1 MPDNATS
8 TTATPIDELVAL
20 LDSYAP
26 EELKELR
33 ALYPNDKPR
42 LEATK
47 VLGAS
52 EIPIPLAVDT
62 CLRGMRTT
70 LEVCRKQTPP
80 VSKKLT
86 QAKRLQNIGR
96 IVSVIGSTSLF
107 ALLATKYEAAKYMAS
122 AMAFIGNLLPEIAG
136 AVSSTLHAE
145 EKNLFEYH
153 QKLISFESDAAS
165 IYDELTLCKRAGYVE
180 NCASGDT
187 RELIR
192 KGNAISY
199 NVRTLLRKQGLASV

>member
-8 TTATPIDELVAL
+8 KIVMPIEELVAL

-26 EELKELR
+26 EELIELR
-33 ALYPNDKPR
+33 ALYPNHEPR

-52 EIPIPLAVDT
+52 EIPMPLAVDT
-62 CLRGMRTT
+62 CLRGMRIT
-70 LEVCRKQTPP
+70 LELCRKHTSP

-86 QAKRLQNIGR
+86 QAKRLQNLGK
-96 IVSVIGSTSLF
+96 IVSVVGSTSLF
-107 ALLATKYEAAKYMAS
+107 GLLATKYEAAKYMAS
-122 AMAFIGNLLPEIAG
+122 ALAFIGNLLPEIAG

-145 EKNLFEYH
+145 DKNLFEYH
-153 QKLISFESDAAS
+153 QKLIGFESDAAS
-165 IYDELTLCKRAGYVE
+165 IYDELTLCKRAGYVQ

-192 KGNAISY
+192 RGNAISY
-199 NVRTLLRKQGLASV
+199 DLRKLLRKQGLASV